1 MLLRQMQIPV
11 TRIKKSYLRK
21 IIRYAREQPF
31 EQHPLHWH
39 MKCSQMLNTLGKFA
53 GMVSFNCLPIF
64 VPCAFY
70 DTSYR
75 GRRIALTNL

>member
-31 EQHPLHWH
+31 RQQIPLHWH

-53 GMVSFNCLPIF
+53 G
-64 VPCAFY
+64 
-70 DTSYR
+70 R
-75 GRRIALTNL
+75 